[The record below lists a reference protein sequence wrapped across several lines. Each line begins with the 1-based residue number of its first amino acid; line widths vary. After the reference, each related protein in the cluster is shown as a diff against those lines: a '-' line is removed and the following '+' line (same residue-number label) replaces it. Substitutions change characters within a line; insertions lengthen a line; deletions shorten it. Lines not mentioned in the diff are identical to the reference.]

1 MKFITRIS
9 FLKSHKIIVSK
20 DKEVF
25 KMKKLDTL
33 LSRDVA
39 KKMIIDGEPWNK
51 IMETTHLRLKDLKHI
66 QREEIYPK
74 F

>member
-25 KMKKLDTL
+25 KMKK
-33 LSRDVA
+33 
-39 KKMIIDGEPWNK
+39 

-66 QREEIYPK
+66 QREEIDPK